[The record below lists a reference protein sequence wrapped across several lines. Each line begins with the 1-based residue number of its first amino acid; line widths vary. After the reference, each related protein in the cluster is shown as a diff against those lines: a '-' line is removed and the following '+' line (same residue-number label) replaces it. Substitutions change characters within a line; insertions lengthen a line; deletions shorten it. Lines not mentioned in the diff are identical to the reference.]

1 MHSASKSTATTI
13 SETSINY
20 NEHLSCDESSYY
32 FNAAYTSV
40 SYPGERAP
48 LGRRMELRG
57 ESALFLTGH
66 LRFSLTASAVNNLPF
81 ILIGLGMPL
90 FLEILACLLLHY
102 YLSPQFARILLCNA
116 QWYH

>member
-40 SYPGERAP
+40 PYPGECAP

-57 ESALFLTGH
+57 EAVRVRCSKFESSFMQQFDVLFEFRH
-66 LRFSLTASAVNNLPF
+66 F
-81 ILIGLGMPL
+81 
-90 FLEILACLLLHY
+90 
-102 YLSPQFARILLCNA
+102 
-116 QWYH
+116 